1 VLIRDQG
8 FSVADLL
15 MDSRLLRAQ
24 AEQMGLEA
32 PADPTVRRHRGIVVV
47 WVVPAAV
54 FDDADWPG
62 GDSGSA
68 AERRAAR
75 FQRAGQWLAGEGIG
89 LTAVN

>member
-1 VLIRDQG
+1 
-8 FSVADLL
+8 
-15 MDSRLLRAQ
+15 
-24 AEQMGLEA
+24 
-32 PADPTVRRHRGIVVV
+32 VV